1 MKVTFC
7 ILSILIITSCFQM
20 DDYKNDFF
28 NNQRK
33 ITNSEDSYTFLKRSL
48 DVNNNEINLTFSSLS
63 GSDTIFSK
71 SYFKNDIIEF
81 DLSQELQSGEIKV
94 VIIAPN
100 NDVKYLYPGS
110 NRFIAQTSGTFTIKV
125 LAYNA
130 SGYIHFAIY

>member
-1 MKVTFC
+1 MKVIFY
-7 ILSILIITSCFQM
+7 ILSILLITSCFQM

-33 ITNSEDSYTFLKRSL
+33 ITNTQDSYTFLQRSL
-48 DVNNNEINLTFSSLS
+48 DVNSNEINLTFSSLS

-71 SYFKNDIIEF
+71 SYFKDDIIEF
-81 DLSQELQSGEIKV
+81 DLSQDLQSGEVKV
-94 VIIAPN
+94 VIITPD

-110 NRFIAQTSGTFTIKV
+110 NRFIAHITGIYTIKV

-130 SGYIHFAIY
+130 SGNIHLTIY